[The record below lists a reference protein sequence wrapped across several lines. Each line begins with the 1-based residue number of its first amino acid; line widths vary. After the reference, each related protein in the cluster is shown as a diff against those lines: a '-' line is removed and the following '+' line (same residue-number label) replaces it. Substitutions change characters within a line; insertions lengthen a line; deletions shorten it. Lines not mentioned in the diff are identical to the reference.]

1 MGKAV
6 ITEVTRMH
14 HAYICVGAF
23 HLELKKI
30 IRPLPFEDQNWN
42 IKDYKNNIFRVGNL
56 INCAENVREKLLESG
71 NPHSHEDWKQV
82 KPSKIGSFTE
92 KKLFDLL
99 KNYCDSTIEMIFGTK
114 IINNQYLNTGTGK
127 KSLGSI
133 IIDSKNFKFDLQDN
147 PYKDHKQLRGQII
160 DHDKKIYD
168 LPVTSLDLLNQC
180 EDKRNDIE
188 YMNKKFINS
197 KNELIVRIGLTH
209 SFTGKGKFS
218 PRNYIQINGLIGI

>member
-42 IKDYKNNIFRVGNL
+42 INDYKNNIFRVRNL
-56 INCAENVREKLLESG
+56 INCADNVREKLLESD
-71 NPHSHEDWKQV
+71 NPHSYEDWKQV

-99 KNYCDSTIEMIFGTK
+99 KNYCDSTIEMIFGAK
-114 IINNQYLNTGTGK
+114 IINNKYLIAGTGK
-127 KSLGSI
+127 KSLGGI
-133 IIDSKNFKFDLQDN
+133 IIDSKNFKFILGDYDS
-147 PYKDHKQLRGQII
+147 KGHKKLRGEII
-160 DHDKKIYD
+160 DCDKKIYN
-168 LPVTSLDLLNQC
+168 LPITSLDLLNQY
-180 EDKRNDIE
+180 ENKQNDIE
-188 YMNKKFINS
+188 FMGKKFIYL
-197 KNELIVRIGLTH
+197 KNKLILRIGLARDWTRDG
-209 SFTGKGKFS
+209 TFS
-218 PRNYIQINGLIGI
+218 PRNYIQINSLIGI